1 MNQDTLGR
9 FGSKLVFMHVSLINA
24 WLRNPGLGWWLSDGS
39 VGKHKGFGDSGFIN
53 S

>member
-1 MNQDTLGR
+1 MNQDPLGL
-9 FGSKLVFMHVSLINA
+9 FGGKMVFIHVSLINA
-24 WLRNPGLGWWLSDGS
+24 WLRNFRSRVVAEDSS